1 MKILKKLLEKLLIL
15 IFKIAVVISVITPVA
30 DALIDAAYAERGYSA
45 IGGEW
50 LLIIIIAGAVW
61 RLSGQTIKYF
71 MTNSDRQ
78 KGDGKP

>member
-1 MKILKKLLEKLLIL
+1 MKILKKLLEKLLEL
-15 IFKIAVVISVITPVA
+15 IFRAAAVTIVTVPAAS
-30 DALIDAAYAERGYSA
+30 ALIDAAYAERGYSA

-50 LLIIIIAGAVW
+50 LLIIIITGAVW